1 MIESTSTLVRT
12 ESVKSRQ
19 SNNTTTSN
27 DSVSYLSQYSNKKVF
42 RSLSWVTCDGAVWQF
57 ICSFTFTCTLLHCIF
72 NLIMI
77 SRVYGTA
84 SVVLRMNSSWTSWSS
99 LITELTRRDFTFI
112 NFVDMQWKCL
122 QMRFSLFVLV
132 LFFLAKRISR
142 RKRLKTCV
150 RDSNAV
156 VAVEFRRL
164 FCGHMLKGF
173 FSFSLTEVFT

>member
-1 MIESTSTLVRT
+1 MFQEWQLPCTGTAHLVLHCCGVRLFDSLFFFLIPSIIEFSKYEKIDLHYFSNEMIESTSTLVRT

-42 RSLSWVTCDGAVWQF
+42 RSLSWVTCNGAVWQF

-84 SVVLRMNSSWTSWSS
+84 SVVLRMNSSWTWWSS
-99 LITELTRRDFTFI
+99 SDHWI
-112 NFVDMQWKCL
+112 N
-122 QMRFSLFVLV
+122 
-132 LFFLAKRISR
+132 
-142 RKRLKTCV
+142 
-150 RDSNAV
+150 
-156 VAVEFRRL
+156 
-164 FCGHMLKGF
+164 
-173 FSFSLTEVFT
+173 

>member
-42 RSLSWVTCDGAVWQF
+42 RSLSWVTCNGAIWQF

-72 NLIMI
+72 NLTMI

-84 SVVLRMNSSWTSWSS
+84 SVVLRMNSSWTWWSS
-99 LITELTRRDFTFI
+99 SDHWI
-112 NFVDMQWKCL
+112 NQE
-122 QMRFSLFVLV
+122 
-132 LFFLAKRISR
+132 
-142 RKRLKTCV
+142 RLHFHQLCRYAMKV
-150 RDSNAV
+150 FAN
-156 VAVEFRRL
+156 
-164 FCGHMLKGF
+164 
-173 FSFSLTEVFT
+173 EVFAFCFGFVFFGKENFPTKAPQNLCQRFKRRGCSRI

>member
-1 MIESTSTLVRT
+1 MTASLHRYCAFSVTLLWGSFVWFIVFFLIPSIIEFSKYEKIDLHYFSNEMIESTSTLVRT

-84 SVVLRMNSSWTSWSS
+84 SVVLRMNSSWTWWSS
-99 LITELTRRDFTFI
+99 SDH
-112 NFVDMQWKCL
+112 W
-122 QMRFSLFVLV
+122 
-132 LFFLAKRISR
+132 IS
-142 RKRLKTCV
+142 
-150 RDSNAV
+150 
-156 VAVEFRRL
+156 
-164 FCGHMLKGF
+164 
-173 FSFSLTEVFT
+173 